1 MCSLIHA
8 NTRSFR
14 NASALA
20 APVLS
25 SLLLQVML
33 VSSKMGS
40 IGDGRT
46 GGNLYGYRM
55 SKAAANCAGA
65 TLARDLK
72 EDEIMVGLIHP
83 GAVSRSP
90 KSLLSPHYKHILIFN
105 RNFLLLGLSISGKG

>member
-1 MCSLIHA
+1 MYAHIPA
-8 NTRSFR
+8 GPEN
-14 NASALA
+14 N
-20 APVLS
+20 VDM
-25 SLLLQVML
+25 LLQVVL

-72 EDEIMVGLIHP
+72 EDEIIVGLIHP
-83 GAVSRSP
+83 GAVSHYHLVL
-90 KSLLSPHYKHILIFN
+90 SLCYMQTS
-105 RNFLLLGLSISGKG
+105 

>member
-1 MCSLIHA
+1 M
-8 NTRSFR
+8 
-14 NASALA
+14 
-20 APVLS
+20 
-25 SLLLQVML
+25 LLQVVL

-72 EDEIMVGLIHP
+72 EDDIIVGLIHP
-83 GAVSRSP
+83 GAVSHCHLVL
-90 KSLLSPHYKHILIFN
+90 SLCYMQTS
-105 RNFLLLGLSISGKG
+105 